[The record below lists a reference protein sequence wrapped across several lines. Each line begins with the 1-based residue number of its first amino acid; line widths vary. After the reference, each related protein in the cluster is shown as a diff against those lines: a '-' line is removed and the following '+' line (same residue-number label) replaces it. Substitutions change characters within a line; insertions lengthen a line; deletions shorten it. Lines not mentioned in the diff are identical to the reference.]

1 MLLGMYVPGTSL
13 LHKASAGVKLVALA
27 VLLLVLAVER
37 TPVGVGIMA
46 AVTVLLAAVSGVGG
60 RALLAQLRPLLWVVV
75 VLGALQVWLSG
86 PVAALVVVG
95 SLVVATGLAALLTL
109 TTPVQDILDAVVAAI
124 GPLRRFGVDPER
136 VALVLALT
144 IRSIPVIAALAAEVS
159 QARKARGAERSLRAF
174 AVPLVIRTI
183 RHADRLG
190 EALAARGLDD

>member
-109 TTPVQDILDAVVAAI
+109 TTPVQDILDAVVTAI